1 KGSPRTMTIWYCAVL
16 GYMMSLNIYSSFRMI
31 SISST
36 TARDMLCSPPP
47 QRALTLGSN
56 NIGRTKTPKMSAS
69 PTTTKAPCSLQQWI
83 YTYLRKAMGTNAWTT
98 RSMPYG
104 HGIAAHAYKHG
115 VAETDQ
121 AGKSKHDIERTCS
134 QIVDKHA

>member
-1 KGSPRTMTIWYCAVL
+1 MTIWYCAVL

-47 QRALTLGSN
+47 QQALTLGSN

-83 YTYLRKAMGTNAWTT
+83 YTYLRK
-98 RSMPYG
+98 RSEERR
-104 HGIAAHAYKHG
+104 
-115 VAETDQ
+115 V
-121 AGKSKHDIERTCS
+121 GKECRSRWSPDHDKKKREERCRK
-134 QIVDKHA
+134 QQG